1 MSTSTP
7 ITLSEE
13 GGVRYLHFGTPWIQG
28 AMVIDAPSAIAIDYV
43 ARMMGW
49 LLFLS
54 PPGRILQLGLGAGA
68 LTRFVHARMPR
79 TAITVVEHSAEV
91 IATARQW
98 FALPPE
104 GPRLRVV
111 RADAL
116 AFTERRAE
124 RGRYGVIQV
133 DLYDMFARGPA
144 IDSPRFYR
152 ACHDALAAPGVC
164 VFNLFGEH
172 PTFEP
177 SIARIRRA
185 FSGRVKV
192 LAPTGAGNRVAFAF
206 RGPPLAVRWPS
217 LRSRARVLQ
226 ERLGL
231 PAAAWVRELRALS
244 GGGASLVV

>member
-1 MSTSTP
+1 LSTSTP

-13 GGVRYLHFGTPWIQG
+13 GGVRYLHFGSPWIQG
-28 AMVIDAPSAIAIDYV
+28 AMLIDAPSVIAIDYV

-54 PPGRILQLGLGAGA
+54 PPERILQLGLGAGA

-98 FALPPE
+98 FALPPD
-104 GPRLRVV
+104 GARLRVV

-133 DLYDMFARGPA
+133 DLYDMHARGPT
-144 IDSPRFYR
+144 IDSTRFYR
-152 ACHDALAAPGVC
+152 ACRDALAEPGVC

-177 SIARIRRA
+177 SLERIRRA
-185 FSGRVKV
+185 FDGRVKV
-192 LAPTGAGNRVAFAF
+192 LQPTEAGNRVAFAF
-206 RGPPLAVRWPS
+206 RGPPLSVRWP
-217 LRSRARVLQ
+217 LLRARAGLLHA
-226 ERLGL
+226 RFGL
-231 PAAAWVRELRALS
+231 PAAEWVRELRALS
-244 GGGASLVV
+244 EDGASLVV